1 MDLCAGAHPAGE
13 QGVAATG
20 NVQLKKLHCFQK
32 VSLHIY
38 LVSFKAMCFVNK
50 RWCKE
55 GVVLWVGGEVSS

>member
-32 VSLHIY
+32 VSLTAHIPCQ
-38 LVSFKAMCFVNK
+38 LQSNVFCQ
-50 RWCKE
+50 
-55 GVVLWVGGEVSS
+55 